1 MKSAHILLVEDNE
14 GDIALT
20 LEAFEESKVK
30 MDISVAKNGQEALNF
45 LFKKGIYKN
54 SKKPDIILLD
64 INIPIF
70 NGHEVL
76 RQIKEDPNLKKI
88 PVIMLTTSSN
98 PKDINLAYDLH
109 SNSYIK
115 KPLNMEEFLEAILKI
130 EEFWLQLSTLAKWC
144 YDKN

>member
-1 MKSAHILLVEDNE
+1 MKPAHILLVEDNE

-20 LEAFEESKVK
+20 LDAFEESKVK
-30 MDISVAKNGQEALNF
+30 MEISVTRNGQEALDY
-45 LFKKGIYKN
+45 LFRRGNYEN

-76 RQIKEDPNLKKI
+76 RQIKASPSLKKI

-98 PKDINLAYDLH
+98 PKDINLAYENH
-109 SNSYIK
+109 SNSYVK
-115 KPLNMEEFLEAILKI
+115 KPLNMEEFLEAILQI
-130 EEFWLQLSTLAKWC
+130 EQFWLQLSTLAK
-144 YDKN
+144 

>member
-1 MKSAHILLVEDNE
+1 MKPAHILLVEDNE

-20 LEAFEESKVK
+20 KDAFEESKVK
-30 MDISVAKNGQEALNF
+30 MEISVARNGQEALDF
-45 LFKKGIYKN
+45 LHKRGKFKN

-76 RQIKEDPNLKKI
+76 KQIKANTSLKKI

-98 PKDINLAYDLH
+98 PKDINLAYENH
-109 SNSYIK
+109 SNSYVK
-115 KPLNMEEFLEAILKI
+115 KPLNMEEFLEAVMKI
-130 EEFWLQLSTLAKWC
+130 EQFWLQLSTLAK
-144 YDKN
+144 